1 MEVWEFVFEVVF
13 FDKVGVFFDVIFLI
27 GDDLFNW
34 ILVKEGDV
42 KWMLENGVLI
52 VKLGIGDIKIKVEFC
67 DV

>member
-34 ILVKEGDV
+34 ILVKEGEV

-52 VKLGIGDIKIKVEFC
+52 VKLGIGDIKMKVEFC